1 VKLLRLLGWVL
12 IVAIVI
18 ASWPWAIFLGCA
30 YGLFCYLRK
39 PQPTRRR
46 VTTGRIA
53 R

>member
-1 VKLLRLLGWVL
+1 MKLLRLLGWVL
-12 IVAIVI
+12 IVAIVF
-18 ASWPWAIFLGCA
+18 ASWPWALLLGCA
-30 YGLFCYLRK
+30 WGLFRYLRQ